1 MSVPFISIQSDEDK
15 QLQEE
20 LEMMVERLG
29 VSTTTTR
36 TAKPQVWFC
45 FGHSGTIALYILF
58 LFFFTVHKVLVW
70 RVSHLHTL
78 QVFGDYP
85 YKTTFFVHLQCTPP
99 RPLSLSLSQ
108 TPIHR
113 RRTRLYTGL
122 L

>member
-1 MSVPFISIQSDEDK
+1 MSVPLISLQSDEDK

-29 VSTTTTR
+29 VSTTR

-45 FGHSGTIALYILF
+45 FGHSGTIAFYVLI
-58 LFFFTVHKVLVW
+58 FFTLHKVLVW

-78 QVFGDYP
+78 QVFDYP
-85 YKTTFFVHLQCTPP
+85 YKTTFFVLMPCTPP
-99 RPLSLSLSQ
+99 CPLSLSQ

-113 RRTRLYTGL
+113 RQTRLCTGL